1 MSDNEKRK
9 EYGTGMTNGSG
20 SHIPG
25 TEDIEKDFADLL
37 SRISGKVKDLQSE
50 IDDHDQL
57 RRGNKNE

>member
-9 EYGTGMTNGSG
+9 DCGMGTSNDSG
-20 SHIPG
+20 SHIPA

-50 IDDHDQL
+50 IDDHDRL
-57 RRGNKNE
+57 KRGNKNE